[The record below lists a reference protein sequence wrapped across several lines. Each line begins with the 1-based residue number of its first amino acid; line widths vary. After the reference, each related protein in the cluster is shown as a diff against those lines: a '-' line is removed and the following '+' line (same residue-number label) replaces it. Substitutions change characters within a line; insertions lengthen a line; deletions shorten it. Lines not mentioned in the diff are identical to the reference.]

1 MKYIMKTAIEFKQ
14 IIVSEN
20 AKGKEVISLA
30 EKA

>member
-1 MKYIMKTAIEFKQ
+1 MKTAIEFKQ